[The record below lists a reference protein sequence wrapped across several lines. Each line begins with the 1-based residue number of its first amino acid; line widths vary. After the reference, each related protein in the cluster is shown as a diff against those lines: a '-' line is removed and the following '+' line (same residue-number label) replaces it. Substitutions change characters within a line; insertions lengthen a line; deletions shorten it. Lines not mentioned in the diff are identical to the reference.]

1 MPKFKTIGAERLA
14 LIALAV
20 LLVGAGIGWR
30 QPMNVDEERFLGVA
44 LEMLQSGDWFI
55 PHRAAEIY
63 GDKPPLFMW
72 TVAL

>member
-1 MPKFKTIGAERLA
+1 MPKFKTLAAERLA

-44 LEMLQSGDWFI
+44 LEMLQSGTWFI

-63 GDKPPLFMW
+63 GDKPPLFMNR
-72 TVAL
+72 